1 MPTLFE
7 KIWRDHVIR
16 ELGDGY
22 CLLHVDRHLLH
33 DLNGP
38 AGLRDV
44 RKRGLAVRRPDL
56 TFATPDHCVSTLP
69 GRTHATN
76 AEAARALPALRA
88 GCDDAG
94 IRLFDLDAPEQ
105 GIVHVIGPELGLTL
119 PGTLVVCG
127 DSHTCTHGGL
137 GAMAWGIGASEV
149 AHVLAT
155 QAIIEQ
161 RPRTLRVW
169 FDGVPPP
176 HVSPKD
182 MILAL
187 IAHLGADGG
196 TGFAVE
202 YAGEAVARLSVE
214 GRMTLCNLSIEL
226 GARIGMVA
234 PDDATFAFLE
244 HAPHAPKGERWHDA
258 VVYWRTLA
266 SDADAR
272 FDAEVH
278 IDTRMLAPQ
287 VSWGTSPAHT
297 IAVDERIP
305 HPDAAPDAQTAAA
318 WRAALAYM
326 GLEPGLPLAG
336 TPVQRVFIGSCSNS
350 RLSDLIAAASIAK
363 GRQVAPGV
371 EAWVVPGSRKVMRDA
386 EAMGLDD
393 VFRRAGF
400 AWREPGCSMCVASNG
415 ETVAPGDR
423 CVSTSNR
430 NFVGRQGPGARTHLA
445 SPAMAAAA
453 AVTGMITDVRTLGV
467 PAGRSR

>member
-38 AGLRDV
+38 TGLRDL
-44 RKRGLAVRRPDL
+44 RKRALGVRRPDL

-69 GRTHATN
+69 GRTHETN
-76 AEAARALPALRA
+76 AEAWRSLPALRA
-88 GCDDAG
+88 GCNDAG

-119 PGTLVVCG
+119 PGTLIVCG

-161 RPRTLRVW
+161 RPRTMRVW
-169 FDGVPPP
+169 FDGVPPA
-176 HVSPKD
+176 HVAPKD

-187 IAHLGADGG
+187 IARLGASGG
-196 TGFAVE
+196 TGFAIE
-202 YAGEAVARLSVE
+202 YAGEAVERLSVE

-234 PDDATFAFLE
+234 PDDATYVFLE
-244 HAPHAPKGERWHDA
+244 HTAFAPEGDRWHDA
-258 VVYWRTLA
+258 VMYWRTLS
-266 SDADAR
+266 SDADAH
-272 FDAEVH
+272 FDVELH
-278 IDTRMLAPQ
+278 LDTRTLAPQ

-297 IAVDERIP
+297 IAIDAP
-305 HPDAAPDAQTAAA
+305 TPDPRDAPDAETGAA
-318 WRAALAYM
+318 WRAALEYM
-326 GLEPGLPLAG
+326 GLQPGVPLAG

-363 GRQVAPGV
+363 GRHVAAGV
-371 EAWVVPGSRKVMRDA
+371 EAWVVPGSRKVLRDA
-386 EAMGLDD
+386 EAMGLDE

-400 AWREPGCSMCVASNG
+400 QWREPGCSMCVASNG
-415 ETVAPGDR
+415 ETVAPGER

-453 AVTGMITDVRTLGV
+453 AVTGVIIDVRTLGI
-467 PAGRSR
+467 PGRSTR